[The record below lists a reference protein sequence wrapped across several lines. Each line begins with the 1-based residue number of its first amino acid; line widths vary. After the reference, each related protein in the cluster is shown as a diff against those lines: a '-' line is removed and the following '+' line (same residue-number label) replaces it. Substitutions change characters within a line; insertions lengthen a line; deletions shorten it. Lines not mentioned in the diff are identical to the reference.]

1 MSVTIELVNASGE
14 RGLPLKR
21 QFAEWAQAALV
32 GAGLE
37 KDKRAL
43 SIRLVGEE
51 ESAQLNGDYRSK
63 GYATN
68 VLSFPLPAGFQ
79 AAGQLGD
86 LALCAAVVKRE
97 ANEQQKAPQD
107 HWAHLVVHGVLH
119 LLGYDHEQT
128 KDAKV
133 MEALEVR
140 IRTEAKSIAESYLA
154 PPHTTDFA
162 ILFLPIEGLY
172 AEVLRRPGLVDSLQR
187 DYRVTLAGP
196 TTLLAMLNSLHMGFR
211 TLALEQ
217 QASEVWKVLGAV
229 KTEFE
234 RYGDWVEKVREQVQ
248 KAADTLDKADTRSRQ
263 MRRALKNVEALP
275 EGESQKFLPLVDEPL
290 DDTDSSDTTL

>member
-1 MSVTIELVNASGE
+1 MSATIELVNASGE

-21 QFAEWAQAALV
+21 QFTAWAQAALA

-51 ESAQLNGDYRSK
+51 ESAKLNGDYRSK

-140 IRTEAKSIAESYLA
+140 ILHGLGIRDPYKS
-154 PPHTTDFA
+154 
-162 ILFLPIEGLY
+162 
-172 AEVLRRPGLVDSLQR
+172 
-187 DYRVTLAGP
+187 
-196 TTLLAMLNSLHMGFR
+196 
-211 TLALEQ
+211 
-217 QASEVWKVLGAV
+217 
-229 KTEFE
+229 
-234 RYGDWVEKVREQVQ
+234 
-248 KAADTLDKADTRSRQ
+248 
-263 MRRALKNVEALP
+263 
-275 EGESQKFLPLVDEPL
+275 
-290 DDTDSSDTTL
+290 